1 MVLLLRAEQ
10 LGGVPRV
17 DGRADAEVGGSAAD
31 RGDAMKAFEE
41 LQELQRQN
49 MKKKMLR
56 RVGVDVDVHRVV
68 NASDAR
74 RLKAA
79 EKR

>member
-17 DGRADAEVGGSAAD
+17 DGRADAEAGGSAAD

-68 NASDAR
+68 NASEAR

>member
-1 MVLLLRAEQ
+1 
-10 LGGVPRV
+10 
-17 DGRADAEVGGSAAD
+17 
-31 RGDAMKAFEE
+31 MKALEE

>member
-17 DGRADAEVGGSAAD
+17 DGRADAEVGGSAPN
-31 RGDAMKAFEE
+31 RGDTMNAFEE
-41 LQELQRQN
+41 LQELQRRN

-56 RVGVDVDVHRVV
+56 RVSVDVDVHRVV

-74 RLKAA
+74 RLKAT